1 MPLKSLEMEEEMKRK
16 EVRNLIMNFV
26 CNTLRTAR
34 ATRVQN
40 SFLQLAEA
48 SIY

>member
-1 MPLKSLEMEEEMKRK
+1 MKRK

-34 ATRVQN
+34 ATRVQK